1 MQERAVENLQLQAER
16 CLELTEW
23 QAERLLKNKKTQEVF
38 LNISHCYEE
47 DSLVQR
53 KACILQAVF
62 KRLCKDQ
69 GQVMLNCVKSY
80 QKLPKNKVPQNAC
93 EKELLTFISC
103 AERLSLIPLANQ
115 EVI

>member
-1 MQERAVENLQLQAER
+1 MQEKAVKNLQLQAEK
-16 CLELTEW
+16 CLELNEW
-23 QAERLLKNKKTQEVF
+23 QAERLLKNKKTQDVF
-38 LNISHCYEE
+38 LNISHCYAE

-69 GQVMLNCVKSY
+69 GQEMLNCVKTY
-80 QKLPKNKVPQNAC
+80 QKVPQNQLPQNVC
-93 EKELLTFISC
+93 EKELLTFMSC
-103 AERLSLIPLANQ
+103 AERLTLIPLANQ